1 MTIEPFELY
10 DIEYDLAELEPADW
24 DWTAARI
31 RWHLSTPYAI
41 ALKTVFGEAMVSGL
55 VLGIAHHGTGWI
67 GDRLFHPAKRTD
79 ELYRFGLRQM
89 CDALEQKGCVTISA
103 LVAAHE
109 RAHFESLG
117 FTAVGDYVHYGGGKS
132 ELPTLDE
139 VELFEPHMSMGVLH
153 LDKVASGED
162 RRTLLSEHFYASR
175 IFIKNGR
182 VQGNYIVLLGEGLL
196 IAQNEFVGE
205 ELLRWHLP
213 HVTSIW
219 LPERNAAGLDF
230 LQRRGYQETERLTRM
245 SRGPA
250 LAWKPE
256 MLYGRIGANL
266 G

>member
-1 MTIEPFELY
+1 MTIAPFELY
-10 DIEYDLAELEPADW
+10 DLEFDLAELEPADW

-31 RWHLSTPYAI
+31 RWHLSTDYAV
-41 ALKTVFGEAMVSGL
+41 ALKTVFGEAMVSGM
-55 VLGIAHHGTGWI
+55 VLGIAHTGSGWI

-79 ELYRFGLRQM
+79 ELYRFGLQAM
-89 CDALEQKGCVTISA
+89 CDALEAKGCATISA

-109 RAHFESLG
+109 RAHFEALG
-117 FTAVGDYVHYGGGKS
+117 FTPVGDYVKYSGGKT
-132 ELPTLDE
+132 EAPTLDE

-153 LDKVASGED
+153 LDRMASGED
-162 RRTLLSEHFYASR
+162 RRTLVSEHFYASR

-182 VQGNYIVLLGEGLL
+182 AQGNYIVLLGEGLL
-196 IAQNEFVGE
+196 TAQSVFVGE

-213 HVTSIW
+213 HVDAIW
-219 LPERNAAGLDF
+219 LPEANAAALDF
-230 LQRRGYQETERLTRM
+230 LQRRGYQETDRVTRM

-256 MLYGRIGANL
+256 MLFGRIGDNL